1 VEAAM
6 LGKGSFGFVFAVRH
20 ELDKQEY
27 ALKVI
32 NMKKLRE
39 ERGMVDN
46 SKMRLEVETLAKL
59 QHGHYIARY
68 FLAQEFPEPSVA
80 KPVADFLVIRLELCK
95 GGTLQSELEVFQE
108 KEEDMPIEI
117 VRKYLAQIAE
127 AFSFMAEKKIVHRDF
142 KLDNL
147 CLSQAKGDCRLVDLG
162 FAREYGPV
170 EAGESNLTL
179 QTPRGHLR
187 YRSPENNG
195 VEKVD
200 HKDDMWALGL
210 VLCEMIS
217 GKTTEDIMG
226 EHVWAKFI
234 PTFEDK
240 LKTWIQSVVAID
252 KDLGGIAQGLL
263 QTLPGERFSA
273 KQVLAELEYVD
284 QEPHH
289 HEASAAVPCCWM
301 AGVAASRAGPVGP
314 GSGTRGEGDQ
324 AHVIHP
330 LLYEQL
336 FIILFPGTFTIV
348 YTSCHAANST

>member
-1 VEAAM
+1 MTDKSRNWTPTDDVGAAM

-68 FLAQEFPEPSVA
+68 FLAQEFSEPSVA

-108 KEEDMPIEI
+108 KEEGMPIEI
-117 VRKYLAQIAE
+117 VRKYLAQMAE

-162 FAREYGPV
+162 FAREYGGNSAS
-170 EAGESNLTL
+170 ETWQTGQSNTL
-179 QTPRGHLR
+179 FMERGNKR
-187 YRSPENNG
+187 YRSPENDG
-195 VEKVD
+195 KVKID

-210 VLCEMIS
+210 VLCEMLS
-217 GKTTEDIMG
+217 GQTVCDIMDNDY
-226 EHVWAKFI
+226 ARLI
-234 PTFEDK
+234 PKYRTE
-240 LKTWIQSVVAID
+240 LAEWIVDVVAID

-263 QTLPGERFSA
+263 QTLPGKRFSA
-273 KQVLAELEYVD
+273 KQVLTELELIRNRIITKHPPPFLAVGWL
-284 QEPHH
+284 
-289 HEASAAVPCCWM
+289 EALLRVQVPPDLEAALEVRMISAC
-301 AGVAASRAGPVGP
+301 R
-314 GSGTRGEGDQ
+314 T
-324 AHVIHP
+324 
-330 LLYEQL
+330 L
-336 FIILFPGTFTIV
+336 TFCT
-348 YTSCHAANST
+348 NRF